1 MRGPVIWIAAIA
13 ALAGCVESSGPVP
26 SPPPSTAADAAGV
39 PSKTPAD
46 AARTFVQ
53 VVARMEPV
61 IERECRQRLPGGGCD
76 FTIAVDDR
84 PGLPPNAYQTLDRA
98 GNPVIAFTPALV
110 YDARNA
116 DELAFVLGHEAAHHI
131 EKHIPRQRENALT
144 GALAL
149 GAIAAMNGAGTEAVE
164 AARNLGAGLGARA
177 YSKDYELEADSLGT
191 YLAWVAGYDP
201 AVGAQFFA
209 RIPDPGDAFLG
220 THPPNGAR
228 LSRVQST
235 LVALRG
241 Y

>member
-1 MRGPVIWIAAIA
+1 MRRPGLWIAAIV
-13 ALAGCVESSGPVP
+13 ALAGCVEP
-26 SPPPSTAADAAGV
+26 SAPPSSPQPLPAVTAQAPDRD
-39 PSKTPAD
+39 PAE
-46 AARTFVQ
+46 AARSFLQ
-53 VVARMEPV
+53 VVDQMEPV
-61 IERECRQRLPGGGCD
+61 IEGECRKRLPEKGCD

-84 PGLPPNAYQTLDRA
+84 PGLPPNAYQTLDRS
-98 GNPVIAFTPALV
+98 GNPVIAFTPALI
-110 YDARNA
+110 YMARNA

-131 EKHIPRQRENALT
+131 RAHIPRQRENALT

-149 GAIAAMNGAGTEAVE
+149 GAIAAMNGAGSEGVE

-177 YSKDYELEADSLGT
+177 YSKDYELEADGLGT

-220 THPPNGAR
+220 THPPNAAR
-228 LSRVQST
+228 LAEVRAT
-235 LVALRG
+235 LVRLRG